1 MVRALT
7 LGCTAVLLGC
17 GGGAGTPLLSGQ
29 VTGQFD
35 TTNFTA
41 TNGFAKDRPGKSS
54 LIILGDG
61 PINCASVEAPDPP
74 TGLNGLISVASLEAG
89 DYANVS
95 VQIFRNVS
103 SFEGRGSNAGRL
115 KLTAVDATKVSGT
128 ITYSTTIEA
137 VPLALNGTFEVTR
150 CP

>member
-1 MVRALT
+1 MIRALA

-41 TNGFAKDRPGKSS
+41 INGFAVDRAGMNS
-54 LIILGDG
+54 LIVLGDG
-61 PINCASVEAPDPP
+61 PLNCATVTASDPP
-74 TGLNGLISVASLEAG
+74 AGSNGIISVASLTVG
-89 DYANVS
+89 DYSS
-95 VQIFRNVS
+95 VAVQVMRTVTNWES
-103 SFEGRGSNAGRL
+103 RGSNTGTL
-115 KLTAVDATKVSGT
+115 KITAADATKVAGT
-128 ITYSTTIEA
+128 IAYSTTIDS
-137 VPLALNGTFEVTR
+137 VPLALNGTFEVSR